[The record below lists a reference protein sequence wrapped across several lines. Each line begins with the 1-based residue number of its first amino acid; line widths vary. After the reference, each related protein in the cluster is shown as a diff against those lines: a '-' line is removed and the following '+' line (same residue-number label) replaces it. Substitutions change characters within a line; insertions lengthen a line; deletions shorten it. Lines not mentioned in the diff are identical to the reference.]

1 MDWTLEAWLLTL
13 MAVTIVG
20 ISKGGFGGGFGMLAV
35 PIMALAMPP
44 MLAAAI
50 LLPVLCA
57 MDLMALRAY
66 WGRWSLEHIKITLPA
81 ALIGTMVG
89 AFTFQYLNADH
100 IRFVIGLISTGFA
113 LNNWFK
119 PAQGWIKNKPGA
131 NVGRF
136 WGFTSGLTSFVSHT
150 GGPPLSVYLLPQQL
164 DKTTLQA
171 TTVLFFTAVNYFKLL
186 PYTLLGQL
194 NFANIKI
201 SLLLLPMAALAIGI
215 GVYLHKRVSDK
226 LFYQITYIVL
236 FVTGLKLMFDGLK
249 GF

>member
-1 MDWTLEAWLLTL
+1 MDWTLQAWLLTVV
-13 MAVTIVG
+13 AVTIVG

-35 PIMALAMPP
+35 PIMALVMPP

-57 MDLMALRAY
+57 MDLMAMRAY
-66 WGRWSLEHIKITLPA
+66 WRKWSLQHIKITVPA
-81 ALIGTMVG
+81 ALIGTIAG

-119 PAQGWIKNKPGA
+119 PTQRWIKNKPGPNA
-131 NVGRF
+131 GRF
-136 WGFTSGLTSFVSHT
+136 WGFTSGFTSFVSHT
-150 GGPPLSVYLLPQQL
+150 GGPPLSVYLLPQKL

-171 TTVLFFTAVNYFKLL
+171 TTVLFFTIVNYFKLI
-186 PYTLLGQL
+186 PYAMLGQL
-194 NFANIKI
+194 NLANIKI
-201 SLLLLPMAALAIGI
+201 SFLLLPVAALAIGI

-236 FVTGLKLMFDGLK
+236 FVTGLKLMYDGLQ

>member
-1 MDWTLEAWLLTL
+1 MQAGLLTVA
-13 MAVTIVG
+13 AVTIVG

-35 PIMALAMPP
+35 PMMALAMPP

-66 WGRWSLEHIKITLPA
+66 WGKWSLEHIKITVPA
-81 ALIGTMVG
+81 AIIGTIAG

-100 IRFVIGLISTGFA
+100 IRFVIGVISAGFA
-113 LNNWFK
+113 LNSWFK
-119 PAQGWIKNKPGA
+119 PAQRWIKHKPGVNA
-131 NVGRF
+131 GRF
-136 WGFTSGLTSFVSHT
+136 WGFISGFTSFVSHT

-164 DKTTLQA
+164 EKSTLQA
-171 TTVLFFTAVNYFKLL
+171 TTVLFFTAVNYFKLI
-186 PYTLLGQL
+186 PYALLGQL

-201 SLLLLPMAALAIGI
+201 SLLLLPVAALAIGL

-226 LFYQITYIVL
+226 MFYQITYIVL
-236 FVTGLKLMFDGLK
+236 FVTGLKLMYDGWQ

>member
-1 MDWTLEAWLLTL
+1 MDGSIQAWLLTVV
-13 MAVTIVG
+13 AVTIVG

-57 MDLMALRAY
+57 MDLMAMRAY
-66 WGRWSLEHIKITLPA
+66 WRRWSLEHVKITLPA
-81 ALIGTMVG
+81 ALIGTIAG
-89 AFTFQYLNADH
+89 AFTFQHLNADH
-100 IRFVIGLISTGFA
+100 IRFVIGVISTGFA

-119 PAQGWIKNKPGA
+119 PAQRWIKNKPGA
-131 NVGRF
+131 NAGRF
-136 WGFTSGLTSFVSHT
+136 WGFASGFTSFVSHT

-164 DKTTLQA
+164 EKSTLQA
-171 TTVLFFTAVNYFKLL
+171 TTVLFFTAVNYFKLI
-186 PYTLLGQL
+186 PYAMLGQL

-201 SLLLLPMAALAIGI
+201 SLFLIPIAALAIGI

-226 LFYQITYIVL
+226 LFYQITYVVL
-236 FVTGLKLMFDGLK
+236 FITGLKLMVDGWQ

>member
-1 MDWTLEAWLLTL
+1 MDWSIQAWLLTFF
-13 MAVTIVG
+13 AVIIVG

-35 PIMALAMPP
+35 PMMALAMPP

-66 WGRWSLEHIKITLPA
+66 WGKWSLEHIKITVPA
-81 ALIGTMVG
+81 AIIGTIAG

-100 IRFVIGLISTGFA
+100 IRFVIGVISAGFA
-113 LNNWFK
+113 LNSWFK
-119 PAQGWIKNKPGA
+119 PAQRWIKHKLGVNA
-131 NVGRF
+131 GRF
-136 WGFTSGLTSFVSHT
+136 WGFTSGFTSFVSHT

-164 DKTTLQA
+164 KKSTLQA
-171 TTVLFFTAVNYFKLL
+171 TTVLFFTAVNYFKLI
-186 PYTLLGQL
+186 PYALLGQL

-201 SLLLLPMAALAIGI
+201 SLLLLPVAALAIGL

-226 LFYQITYIVL
+226 MFYQITYIVL
-236 FVTGLKLMFDGLK
+236 FVTGLKLMYDGWQ

>member
-1 MDWTLEAWLLTL
+1 MDGSLQAWLLTL
-13 MAVTIVG
+13 VAVTIVG

-35 PIMALAMPP
+35 PIMALTMPP
-44 MLAAAI
+44 LLAAAI

-57 MDLMALRAY
+57 MDLMAMRAY
-66 WGRWSLEHIKITLPA
+66 WGRWSLEHVKITLPA
-81 ALIGTMVG
+81 ALIGTVVG

-113 LNNWFK
+113 LNSWFK
-119 PAQGWIKNKPGA
+119 PAQRWIKHKPGVKA
-131 NVGRF
+131 GRF

-186 PYTLLGQL
+186 PYALLGQL

-201 SLLLLPMAALAIGI
+201 SLLLLPIAALAIGM

-226 LFYQITYIVL
+226 LFYQITYVVL
-236 FVTGLKLMFDGLK
+236 FITGLKLMIDGWQ

>member
-1 MDWTLEAWLLTL
+1 MDLSLNAWLLTFV
-13 MAVTIVG
+13 AVTIVG
-20 ISKGGFGGGFGMLAV
+20 ISKGGFGGGLGMLAV

-50 LLPVLCA
+50 LLPVLCT
-57 MDLMALRAY
+57 MDLMAMRAY
-66 WGRWSLEHIKITLPA
+66 WRRWSLEHIKITVPA
-81 ALIGTMVG
+81 ALIGTIVG
-89 AFTFQYLNADH
+89 ALTFQSLNADH

-119 PAQGWIKNKPGA
+119 PAQRWIKNKPGPNA
-131 NVGRF
+131 GRF
-136 WGFTSGLTSFVSHT
+136 WAFTSGLTSFVSHT

-171 TTVLFFTAVNYFKLL
+171 TTVLFFTLVNYFKLI

-194 NFANIKI
+194 NFSNIKI
-201 SLLLLPMAALAIGI
+201 SLLLLPLAALAIGV
-215 GVYLHKRVSDK
+215 GVYLHQRVSDK

>member
-1 MDWTLEAWLLTL
+1 MQAGLLTVA
-13 MAVTIVG
+13 AVTIVG

-35 PIMALAMPP
+35 PMMALAMPP

-66 WGRWSLEHIKITLPA
+66 WGKWSLEHIKITVPA
-81 ALIGTMVG
+81 AIIGTIAG

-100 IRFVIGLISTGFA
+100 IRFVIGVISAGFA
-113 LNNWFK
+113 LNSWFK
-119 PAQGWIKNKPGA
+119 PAQRWIKHKPGVNA
-131 NVGRF
+131 GRF
-136 WGFTSGLTSFVSHT
+136 WGFTSGFTSFVSHT

-164 DKTTLQA
+164 EKSTLQA
-171 TTVLFFTAVNYFKLL
+171 TTVLFFTAVNYFKLI
-186 PYTLLGQL
+186 PYALLGQL

-201 SLLLLPMAALAIGI
+201 SLLLLPVAALAIGL

-226 LFYQITYIVL
+226 MFYQITYIVL
-236 FVTGLKLMFDGLK
+236 FVTGLKLMYDGWQ